1 MAKYLLKIPGIMC
14 NHCKLRISRALEE
27 LGERKFEV
35 SVDNKEVVIE
45 TENLDKIMRKLDEIG
60 YKIEEIISI

>member
-35 SVDNKEVVIE
+35 SIEDKEVIIE
-45 TENLDKIMRKLDEIG
+45 TENLDQVKRKLDEIG
-60 YKIEEIISI
+60 YMVEEIVSL